1 MTPERRRLEIEAA
14 LFAELM
20 SELARRGRGTRE
32 SGAFLL
38 TNPASQPADV
48 GGTDGGWQAVTA
60 VAYYDDLDPG
70 CLTGNITFTADGYT
84 ALAALCRR
92 DGLQIAA
99 DIHAHP
105 GRWVRQSQT
114 DAAHPMV
121 ALPGHL
127 ALIVPHY
134 ARWPVEISD
143 LGAHHYRGGGKWT
156 SRYGSDVASVLR
168 LAGHRPAPI
177 TIQRLVRRVI
187 GLLRQIR
194 PKLTLW
200 RSRG

>member
-1 MTPERRRLEIEAA
+1 MMPGLRRLEIGAA

-20 SELARRGRGTRE
+20 SELARRGGGTRE

-38 TNPASQPADV
+38 TNSAPQPADV
-48 GGTDGGWQAVTA
+48 GGAAGGWQAVTA

-70 CLTGNITFTADGYT
+70 CLTENITFTADGYT

-92 DGLQIAA
+92 GGLQIAA

-105 GRWVRQSQT
+105 DRWVRQSQT

-134 ARWPVEISD
+134 ARWPVQISD
-143 LGAHHYRGGGKWT
+143 LGAHHYHGGGKWT
-156 SRYGSDVASVLR
+156 FRYGSDVASVLR
-168 LAGHRPAPI
+168 LAEHRPAPA
-177 TIQRLVRRVI
+177 TIRRLVLRAI
-187 GLLRQIR
+187 GLLRRSR
-194 PKLTLW
+194 PKRTPW
-200 RSRG
+200 KSRG